1 MEINMLQVLT
11 NPYVGVKGKR
21 SCWYAVYLIS
31 IPKGRKMFFSYL
43 CQGMQTF
50 RSIQIYFL
58 PTEQTVSPFLLELIT
73 AMFF

>member
-1 MEINMLQVLT
+1 MLQVLT
-11 NPYVGVKGKR
+11 NPYVSVKGKR
-21 SCWYAVYLIS
+21 SCWYAVYPIS
-31 IPKGRKMFFSYL
+31 TPRGRKMFFSYL

-58 PTEQTVSPFLLELIT
+58 PTEQTISPLLLELIT